1 MKNYSFAFKLFF
13 SNTVNIVIVIVAFL
27 LSNMLSVFCIITPG
41 TTTLVMLISSLLVAP
56 VYYALFLF
64 LAYEFYSQ
72 IVKVN
77 MSEILTEKAT
87 FKLRSSFFFVLMTI
101 DALFFFQLFIY
112 DFVFYLK
119 EGINHPVY
127 LLRLFLTLLLY
138 NVLPVVLAILTA
150 MLISAQKRIIGYPF
164 LLIVALVP
172 TMVFERLARVLNVY
186 DEYEFFKIFPYLKY
200 TPNHSFGVPLL
211 PYCWAKVCF
220 FIFLVIGIILLREV
234 KGKAKLPVVLVS
246 FTLALVCVFI
256 YIQPVSKVD
265 MHESYQLSEMKYYY
279 KLNKEEHAPNFKI
292 EKYDM
297 NFTVRNQLS
306 GDVKVYLDGKA
317 ASSYD
322 FTLYHGYKVKD
333 VLDEN
338 GDSVKFEQNGDFITV
353 TPKDSS
359 CNMFEFIYAGSNM
372 TFYSNFQGIYLSGG
386 FAYYPKA
393 GHVKIYD
400 YVNQNYIA
408 VFDDENTSY
417 AVTVNQLFGEVYS
430 NIKRIGKNQFDGQG
444 NGVILYSGMLAGF
457 KNGNIEVVFPYMA
470 TDMIDEHYL
479 NTETEKFKA
488 IIGNSEKFYV
498 FSIPNMNNQGYDS
511 RFSNA
516 FELVGIIGLDMRY
529 LGPEEF
535 LEIEE
540 G

>member
-1 MKNYSFAFKLFF
+1 MFF

>member
-64 LAYEFYSQ
+64 LAYEFYGQ
-72 IVKVN
+72 IEKVN

-112 DFVFYLK
+112 DFAFYLK

-279 KLNKEEHAPNFKI
+279 KLNKEEQAPNFKI

-297 NFTVRNQLS
+297 KFTVRNQLS

-359 CNMFEFIYAGSNM
+359 CNMFEFIYTGSNM

-516 FELVGIIGLDMRY
+516 FELVGIIGLEMRY